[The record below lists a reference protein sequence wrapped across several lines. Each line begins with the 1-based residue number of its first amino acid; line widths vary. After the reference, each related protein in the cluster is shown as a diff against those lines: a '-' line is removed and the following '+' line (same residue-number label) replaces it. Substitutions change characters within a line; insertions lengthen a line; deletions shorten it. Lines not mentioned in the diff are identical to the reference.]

1 MNNTSNKQNNIFEQT
16 VKTLTKDALLLQD
29 KFHKLQESDNIK
41 ASIDTLRLLKDT
53 LNLIKEYDW
62 QLKYS
67 EYRTDGHKE
76 VAVWEQN
83 HSGEIRNHKKWI
95 VYEKDNDNNNA
106 LINLLEGY
114 ILQNKSYVSDN
125 GDNIRGVEKS
135 FSIAKLCDKYN
146 GFVVSELKSGQRGI
160 ENNCKLFG
168 FKVNFADYK
177 ECLFRQFAN
186 KILFIDEGSG
196 LTDEQIE
203 KLKETHIVIGFK

>member
-1 MNNTSNKQNNIFEQT
+1 MGFRPWVI
-16 VKTLTKDALLLQD
+16 
-29 KFHKLQESDNIK
+29 
-41 ASIDTLRLLKDT
+41 
-53 LNLIKEYDW
+53 Y
-62 QLKYS
+62 
-67 EYRTDGHKE
+67 
-76 VAVWEQN
+76 
-83 HSGEIRNHKKWI
+83 
-95 VYEKDNDNNNA
+95 
-106 LINLLEGY
+106 
-114 ILQNKSYVSDN
+114 KSYISDN
-125 GDNIRGVEKS
+125 GNNIRGVGKS

-203 KLKETHIVIGFK
+203 KLKKTHIVIGFK